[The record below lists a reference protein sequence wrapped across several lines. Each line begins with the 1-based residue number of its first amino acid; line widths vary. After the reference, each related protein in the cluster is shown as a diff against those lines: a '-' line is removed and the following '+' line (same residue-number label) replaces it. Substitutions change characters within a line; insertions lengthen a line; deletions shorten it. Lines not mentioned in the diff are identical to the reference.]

1 MVTASSFVLACKPYS
16 DAVHVGV
23 FELVRPI
30 GAPDGKILRVSM
42 RYLLVVVVLV
52 FGCVPADEC
61 DGPYVRC
68 DDNVAVTCGS
78 RPFNDLQ
85 SYFDLR
91 REPCGAGF
99 CRVSRGN
106 AFCALDPADDSN
118 CPDHLRDSYQAHG
131 CVGDV
136 LTTWRYG
143 ARTSTTTCAE
153 GTTCF
158 ALDGVCNGE
167 AYCVSS
173 TTPEP
178 LCSSEFTRCV
188 DEQII
193 AYCRCGFQVEAHA
206 CENPGPRCVIESSHA
221 VCRP

>member
-1 MVTASSFVLACKPYS
+1 
-16 DAVHVGV
+16 
-23 FELVRPI
+23 
-30 GAPDGKILRVSM
+30 VSV

-78 RPFNDLQ
+78 RSFNELQ

-99 CRVSRGN
+99 CRVSRGA
-106 AFCALDPADDSN
+106 AFCALEPTDDPN
-118 CPDHLRDSYQAHG
+118 CPDDLRDSSQAHG
-131 CVGDV
+131 CVGGV
-136 LTTWRYG
+136 LTTWFYG
-143 ARTSTTTCAE
+143 ARTSTMTCAE
-153 GTTCF
+153 GTTCL
-158 ALDGVCNGE
+158 ALDGVCSGE

-178 LCSSEFTRCV
+178 LCTSEFTRCV
-188 DEQII
+188 DERII